1 MHSPVRLSAAQMSSV
16 WYMSTLAKLPQ
27 PSYCHEQAILTLWR
41 KSTPCLMAGTMHLLQ
56 QRTVPRNPV
65 SSADHSDFTQEAA
78 AFAARALAY
87 EYTYAHIT
95 ALSST
100 STMGFHRFPFLEL
113 VSDTLSSSIQ
123 PDIDH
128 SASLDALLDS
138 LSLQKSPSAQPPLI
152 AAALALYQQLATA
165 PLEVQAFCCAHLP
178 RLRAADPWEKFSSTH
193 LAMVHEY
200 MQTCELPID
209 LAWQDQLQLEEA
221 ILCSDWCD
229 MEFVNISLCC
239 LAATIHTPVIV
250 ITSSSYFPVVPLIPQ
265 DLPLSG
271 LQPIYLATC
280 LGTNAFWVLQ
290 HTSKP
295 LMCTLAPAAP
305 SLQPVPSWSSVLCWV
320 YVCQLQESL
329 WCSTKRLHR
338 YTCANRTPQAAAA

>member
-1 MHSPVRLSAAQMSSV
+1 
-16 WYMSTLAKLPQ
+16 
-27 PSYCHEQAILTLWR
+27 
-41 KSTPCLMAGTMHLLQ
+41 MAGTMHLLQ
-56 QRTVPRNPV
+56 QRTVPHNPV

-128 SASLDALLDS
+128 SASLDALLHS
-138 LSLQKSPSAQPPLI
+138 LSLQKGPSAQPPLI

-178 RLRAADPWEKFSSTH
+178 RLRAADPWEKFSSTL

-209 LAWQDQLQLEEA
+209 LAWQDQLQLAEA

-229 MEFVNISLCC
+229 MRSEVRATRRKRDRQIRDAEKAV
-239 LAATIHTPVIV
+239 LASIIPRQILGDSNSSV
-250 ITSSSYFPVVPLIPQ
+250 SSYLKRRKDQHMVRPAQCGKVKSHSPA
-265 DLPLSG
+265 DRN
-271 LQPIYLATC
+271 
-280 LGTNAFWVLQ
+280 LGWD
-290 HTSKP
+290 S
-295 LMCTLAPAAP
+295 PAAMDV
-305 SLQPVPSWSSVLCWV
+305 LKSWPTDIKINWSAEAEKLSIPG
-320 YVCQLQESL
+320 
-329 WCSTKRLHR
+329 
-338 YTCANRTPQAAAA
+338 ANRGQVLKEIAIKWHQHCGLRWKVRTACMS